1 MLRRVNSSGKACQ
14 VKHMSST
21 WIVATSISS
30 KPRWDTEEEGFYKF
44 LHALHHHITLYAV
57 IQQCFGYCNKSQTV
71 AELLGCDVYYALEL
85 ASLITWHAHPLLAN
99 VDCCSNAEQLV
110 MTAAFCD
117 SALTRNCYS
126 TLHVVTRQCTG
137 AHYGR
142 RQCHGVG

>member
-1 MLRRVNSSGKACQ
+1 MLQRVNSSDKACQ

-30 KPRWDTEEEGFYKF
+30 KLCWDTARIASSQ
-44 LHALHHHITLYAV
+44 HVICLYVV
-57 IQQCFGYCNKSQTV
+57 IQQCFGFCNKSQTV

-85 ASLITWHAHPLLAN
+85 ALLIIWHAHPLLAK

-117 SALTRNCYS
+117 SALTRNS
-126 TLHVVTRQCTG
+126 TLAC
-137 AHYGR
+137 
-142 RQCHGVG
+142 CHKTVHMRTLQAQAMPCGWLM

>member
-1 MLRRVNSSGKACQ
+1 MQCARMLRRVNSSGKACQ

-30 KPRWDTEEEGFYKF
+30 KPRWDT
-44 LHALHHHITLYAV
+44 ARIASSHHGICLYAV
-57 IQQCFGYCNKSQTV
+57 IQQCFGFCNKSQTV

-85 ASLITWHAHPLLAN
+85 ALLIIWHAHPLLAN

-117 SALTRNCYS
+117 SALTRNS
-126 TLHVVTRQCTG
+126 TLACCHKTV
-137 AHYGR
+137 HR
-142 RQCHGVG
+142 RTLRAQAMPWGWLM